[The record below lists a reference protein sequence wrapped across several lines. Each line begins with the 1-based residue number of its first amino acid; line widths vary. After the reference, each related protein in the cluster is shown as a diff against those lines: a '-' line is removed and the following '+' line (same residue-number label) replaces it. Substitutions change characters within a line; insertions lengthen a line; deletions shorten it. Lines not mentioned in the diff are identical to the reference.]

1 MLLGNL
7 SDRHGNFKLWEIGF
21 KAGRIC
27 CEEFGPE
34 LCTEVLDMER
44 RASQDFSLVNSP
56 PALGEEACW
65 QTVQAVQA
73 VQVAFA
79 SAGQGQRQRLR
90 NTEIAEG
97 FADLRSVLR
106 YKQPSLHAHVGNI
119 MATSIVESLCFAFF
133 CESHT

>member
-65 QTVQAVQA
+65 QTLQAVQA

-106 YKQPSLHAHVGNI
+106 YKQTFFARTRGQHHGNI
-119 MATSIVESLCFAFF
+119 
-133 CESHT
+133 HR

>member
-1 MLLGNL
+1 
-7 SDRHGNFKLWEIGF
+7 
-21 KAGRIC
+21 
-27 CEEFGPE
+27 
-34 LCTEVLDMER
+34 MER

-65 QTVQAVQA
+65 QAVQA

-79 SAGQGQRQRLR
+79 SAGQGQRQGPR

-106 YKQPSLHAHVGNI
+106 YKQTFFARTSGEHHGNI
-119 MATSIVESLCFAFF
+119 
-133 CESHT
+133 HR